1 MEAVI
6 KAREVGF
13 SKLVVL
19 TNSRSTEKI
28 WKGTG
33 RANWREH
40 VLLNDLKTLA
50 QQRMMLTIKS
60 TPTSI
65 LDTTYNNSIF
75 TSKEPIHHFWVH
87 PDLSNK

>member
-6 KAREVGF
+6 KAKEVGF
-13 SKLVVL
+13 ISKLVVL

-50 QQRMMLTIKS
+50 QQGMVLTIKS

-65 LDTTYNNSIF
+65 LGTTYNNSIF
-75 TSKEPIHHFWVH
+75 TSKE
-87 PDLSNK
+87 SNIIFGFIQT